1 MKPLILVLLTICLF
15 SCKQNPDKNLETVIA
30 VTSEEQQIAR
40 GKELFEGAGNCFAC
54 HKPDQ
59 KIIGP
64 SLVEIATIYKDQN
77 ADIVAFLR
85 EKSAPIVDPSQ
96 YSVMKTNF
104 VITKEMSDADLQAIE
119 SFIYSNLKLTEN
131 P

>member
-15 SCKQNPDKNLETVIA
+15 SCKQNPEKNLETVTA
-30 VTSEEQQIAR
+30 LTSEEQQIAR

-54 HKPDQ
+54 HKADQ

>member
-64 SLVEIATIYKDQN
+64 SLVEIATIYKEQN
-77 ADIVAFLR
+77 ADIMAFLR

-104 VITKEMSDADLQAIE
+104 VITKAMSDADLHAIE

>member
-1 MKPLILVLLTICLF
+1 MEPLY
-15 SCKQNPDKNLETVIA
+15 PETEVSA
-30 VTSEEQQIAR
+30 AESQISA

-64 SLVEIATIYKDQN
+64 SLHEIAKIYKGKNGDM
-77 ADIVAFLR
+77 VAFLK
-85 EKSAPIVDPSQ
+85 EKADPIVDPGQ

-104 VITKEMSDADLQAIE
+104 AITKNMSDAELESIE
-119 SFIYSNLKLTEN
+119 AYIYSHLQE
-131 P
+131 